1 MRTLSRI
8 GLPVAGIAI
17 VAAGLVAAA
26 PQASASTYTYAPSDC
41 SVVTGPPY
49 ETVQMTCTAR
59 PGTQQWQLFANCTY
73 GSIIN
78 QPDVDVYGNVVTG
91 DGTSSLK
98 CPPSTFEVLA
108 YFEVVS

>member
-1 MRTLSRI
+1 MRIPARI
-8 GLPVAGIAI
+8 GLPVAGAAI
-17 VAAGLVAAA
+17 IAAGLIGVA

-59 PGTQQWQLFANCTY
+59 PATQQWQLFAVCTY
-73 GSIIN
+73 GSMIN
-78 QPDVDVYGNVVTG
+78 EPDVDVYGNVVTG

-98 CPPSTFEVLA
+98 CPATTFEVLA
-108 YFEVVS
+108 YFEAVS